1 MSRCHHR
8 ASRPGPFGAFAEGEP
23 GPWAAH
29 QMHRGRHPF
38 GPGFGGF
45 GPGGPGRGRRGP
57 RARRGDVRA
66 AILRLLAEEPRT
78 GYALMQ
84 AIEERS
90 GGVWTPSAGSIY
102 PALSLLEDEGLV
114 RSAERDGKKTFELTD
129 EGTAAAQEREGE
141 SAPWDTVRGE
151 VNEDAL
157 SLMHAARQLAGAIM
171 QVGQAGSPEQI
182 REAQEILADAR
193 KKLFA
198 LLAQD

>member
-1 MSRCHHR
+1 MSRCHPHHR
-8 ASRPGPFGAFAEGEP
+8 AMHEAEP

-29 QMHRGRHPF
+29 KMHRGRHPF
-38 GPGFGGF
+38 GPGFGPPF
-45 GPGGPGRGRRGP
+45 GPGGPRGRRGP

-90 GGVWTPSAGSIY
+90 NGVWTPSAGSIY

-114 RSAERDGKKTFELTD
+114 RSAERDGKKTFELTED
-129 EGTAAAQEREGE
+129 GAKAAEERSGE
-141 SAPWDTVRGE
+141 TAPWDSVRGE

-157 SLMHAARQLAGAIM
+157 SLMQAARQLGMAVM
-171 QVGQAGSPEQI
+171 QVGQAGTPEQI
-182 REAQEILADAR
+182 KQATEILDGAR
-193 KKLFA
+193 KQLFG